1 MYQEILKKLGLN
13 ANEAHIYELLLTK
26 GRTKARDLL
35 TDSGLGRGNLYNVL
49 TSLVSQGLATVAEG
63 KQQIYEAAEPSHLAI
78 LVDDQKR
85 RADRL
90 AQEFQGELPKLLST
104 FNLTTGKPA
113 IQVFEG
119 IEGVEIALMESL
131 SAKSSIY
138 TYLDP
143 SAFSEDVAKLNARYI
158 ALRQRKGITKRIIL
172 PDNEGSRQY
181 VANATKELTE
191 YLLIPGLPAMPEI
204 AVEMYGDTVTYL
216 NLRGGKTISVIV
228 RDISIAS
235 MHLAQFEFLW
245 KTFKV
250 S

>member
-1 MYQEILKKLGLN
+1 MYQEILTKLGLN

-49 TSLVSQGLATVAEG
+49 TSLVSQGLATVTEG
-63 KQQIYEAAEPSHLAI
+63 KQQVYEAAEPSHLAT

-119 IEGVEIALMESL
+119 IEGFERALFDSL
-131 SAKSSIY
+131 TEKGEVL
-138 TYLDP
+138 TYI
-143 SAFSEDVAKLNARYI
+143 DVLALQGPFAEVNARYMKQRAKFGI
-158 ALRQRKGITKRIIL
+158 AKRVIMADEPAIREFVKKNDSELTKVHLIPNFPVQFQTIV
-172 PDNEGSRQY
+172 EIYGSR
-181 VANATKELTE
+181 VA
-191 YLLIPGLPAMPEI
+191 YLSLSSE
-204 AVEMYGDTVTYL
+204 
-216 NLRGGKTISVIV
+216 RCISVIIDDV
-228 RDISIAS
+228 NIANFERTR
-235 MHLAQFEFLW
+235 FEFLW
-245 KTFKV
+245 TSFRG
-250 S
+250 

>member
-1 MYQEILKKLGLN
+1 MYQEILTKLGLN

-49 TSLVSQGLATVAEG
+49 TSLVSQGLATVTEG
-63 KQQIYEAAEPSHLAI
+63 KQQIYEAAEPSHLST

-119 IEGVEIALMESL
+119 IEGAEMALMESL
-131 SAKSSIY
+131 QASKIIY
-138 TYLDP
+138 TYVDP
-143 SAFSEDVAKLNARYI
+143 STFTEEIKDLNRRYVP
-158 ALRQRKGITKRIIL
+158 QREKKGIQKKIIL
-172 PDNEGSRQY
+172 CDSEWAQKH
-181 VANATKELTE
+181 ALAATTQLTE
-191 YLLIPGLPAMPEI
+191 YLLIKDFPPMHDV
-204 AVEMYGDTVTYL
+204 AVEMYDDTISYL
-216 NLRGGKTISVIV
+216 GLRDGKTISVIV
-228 RDISIAS
+228 HDPAIAR
-235 MHLAQFEFLW
+235 MHIAQFEFLW
-245 KTFKV
+245 KTFKH
-250 S
+250 